1 MRHLKLASSGLHF
14 FVVVLLVLG
23 IFFRFFNLDQKLY
36 WHDEVFTSFR
46 AAGFTGQEIGE
57 EIFQNQIFSPQEL
70 QKYQRLKPGSTPV
83 DTINSLA
90 VEDPQHP
97 PLYFLMARF
106 WMQVFGSSRT
116 ASRTLPALLSLLALV
131 SMYALG
137 RELFT
142 SRITALL
149 ATALLAISP
158 FDVLFA
164 QIARQYSFLTVC
176 VIASSFFL
184 LRALRLQTWY
194 NWGLYALTTTL
205 GLYSQPFFGLTL
217 SSHVVYVLL
226 EYFLGKNP
234 KERVEDSQNL
244 PRNQG
249 KFSITNLI
257 FFGLAIA
264 SSIILYSPWLF
275 VLKSNYQRILDTT
288 SWVKGNDIFYR
299 VKLWILSF
307 TALFL
312 DLDFGFNNIWTY
324 ILRLII
330 VLLIAVAIYQ
340 VSRHTNRETW
350 LFILTAI
357 FVPFLILAVSD
368 FILETQRSAVSR
380 YLISCFPGVQLAV
393 GYLLAKKILDRQRLW
408 RSVMVVLITC
418 SVVSCTVSAFSD
430 TWWSNIPSHFNAEM
444 ARRIN
449 AVSSPILL
457 SDGGYYGTNLPDII
471 SLSYLLHNDVQ
482 LVLFSQPPKLEA
494 SNIKSLISGNSEIF
508 LFRPSTQ
515 LVQAV
520 ESKQKGQLVQVVPA
534 GGLWQLK
541 RPIELSTK
549 ASVRPLY

>member
-1 MRHLKLASSGLHF
+1 MRHLKPSPSWLRF
-14 FVVVLLVLG
+14 FIVVLLVLG
-23 IFFRFFNLDQKLY
+23 VFFRFFNLDHKIY
-36 WHDEVFTSFR
+36 WHDEVYTSFR

-57 EIFQNQIFSPQEL
+57 EIFQNQIVSPQQL
-70 QKYQRLKPGSTPV
+70 QKYQRLKPGSTPA
-83 DTINSLA
+83 DTIRSLA

-137 RELFT
+137 RELFA
-142 SRITALL
+142 SRLVALL
-149 ATALLAISP
+149 TTALLAISP
-158 FDVLFA
+158 FDILFA

-184 LRALRLQTWY
+184 LRALRLPTWY
-194 NWGLYALTTTL
+194 NWGLYALVVTL

-217 SSHVVYVLL
+217 SGHIVYVLL
-226 EYFLGKNP
+226 MHLLGKNP
-234 KERVEDSQNL
+234 QMRADDSENL
-244 PRNQG
+244 LGNKN
-249 KFSITNLI
+249 KFSISNLI

-264 SSIILYSPWLF
+264 TSLILYSPWLF

-288 SWVKGNDIFYR
+288 SWVKGGDIVYR

-307 TALFL
+307 SALFL
-312 DLDFGFNNIWTY
+312 DLDFGFNNIWTFIPRLL
-324 ILRLII
+324 IL
-330 VLLIAVAIYQ
+330 LLIAAAIFQ
-340 VSRHTNRETW
+340 VCHHTSRETW

-357 FVPFLILAVSD
+357 FVPFLMLAVSD
-368 FILETQRSAVSR
+368 FLLETQRSAVSR

-393 GYLLAKKILDRQRLW
+393 GYLLATKILSRQRFW
-408 RSVMVVLITC
+408 RGVMVVLISC
-418 SVVSCTVSAFSD
+418 SVASCTVSAFSD

-449 AVSSPILL
+449 AVSSPVLL
-457 SDGGYYGTNLPDII
+457 SDGGYDGTNLGDLL
-471 SLSYLLHNDVQ
+471 SLSYLLHDNVR
-482 LVLFSQPPKLEA
+482 LVLFSQPPKLEI
-494 SNIKSLISGNSEIF
+494 SNVKSLLSGNSDTF
-508 LFRPSTQ
+508 LFRPSPQ

-520 ESKQKGQLVQVVPA
+520 ESRYGQLVQVVPI

-541 RPIELSTK
+541 RLSVTQG
-549 ASVRPLY
+549 